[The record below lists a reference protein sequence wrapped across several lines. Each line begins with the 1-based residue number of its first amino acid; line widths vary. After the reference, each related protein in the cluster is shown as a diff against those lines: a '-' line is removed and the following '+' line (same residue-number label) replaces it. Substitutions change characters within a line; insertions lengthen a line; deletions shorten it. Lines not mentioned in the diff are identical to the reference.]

1 MSRLLVTLGLAAAA
15 LAGIAAVPLE
25 ASAQAYP
32 NRPVRFVVPFPPGG
46 GADMTARTISPRM
59 SEALG
64 QPIVIE
70 NRAGAG
76 GHVAT
81 EYVSKA
87 APDGYT
93 ILLTNNG
100 IAIQPH
106 LSKVT
111 WDPIKDFAPVSVVN
125 TYPLVVAVHPSVPA
139 NTIAELV
146 ALAKAQPGKLTYG
159 SSGNGGP
166 VHMGAELFKARA
178 GVDILHVPY
187 KGNAPMTIAVIAG
200 EVNMV
205 FDSLTGPLQNIR
217 AGKLRALATT
227 GTARSAVLPDTPTVA
242 EALYPGFEYR
252 PWNGVVAPAETPPEV
267 VNRLNAVIVQALAAP
282 EVKEKYGSLGYD
294 ATATTPQEMAA
305 LIAADLVKFEKI
317 VKDAKIKAD

>member
-15 LAGIAAVPLE
+15 LAGIAAVPPD

-106 LSKVT
+106 LSRVT
-111 WDPIKDFAPVSVVN
+111 WDPIKDFAPERSRRVLIATVVPCSISRARASVESALWTPVTMPSTSRCGVVSV
-125 TYPLVVAVHPSVPA
+125 
-139 NTIAELV
+139 
-146 ALAKAQPGKLTYG
+146 
-159 SSGNGGP
+159 
-166 VHMGAELFKARA
+166 
-178 GVDILHVPY
+178 
-187 KGNAPMTIAVIAG
+187 
-200 EVNMV
+200 
-205 FDSLTGPLQNIR
+205 
-217 AGKLRALATT
+217 
-227 GTARSAVLPDTPTVA
+227 LP
-242 EALYPGFEYR
+242 R
-252 PWNGVVAPAETPPEV
+252 
-267 VNRLNAVIVQALAAP
+267 
-282 EVKEKYGSLGYD
+282 
-294 ATATTPQEMAA
+294 
-305 LIAADLVKFEKI
+305 
-317 VKDAKIKAD
+317 